1 MKTSSAISFKAQKY
15 VTLQEGG
22 VGGEKKKSVIF
33 LGHFE
38 NTPFNVFTLNFRLLN
53 EAF

>member
-22 VGGEKKKSVIF
+22 VGGEKRSVIF

-38 NTPFNVFTLNFRLLN
+38 NTPFNVFTLNCRLLN